1 MAAKAAIRRGS
12 AGGSICA
19 FNPVVQTQISAAEAA
34 DFCRFPMW
42 KYGRGERIRTSGPCL
57 PKTVLY
63 QAELLPDGV
72 RSTMLSGADRLE
84 LGGAPIRVGWPSR
97 QALRCNKKTLPAFFP
112 IRPDGTAR
120 PAPLGAISLRPVSPI
135 EAVAT
140 LLGIANVTLVVRRSL
155 WNYPFA
161 LAMVSLYAWIF
172 LRERLYSDALLQ
184 GFYFVV
190 NGYGWWNWRQA
201 KASSGEVPVTRLG
214 ARARLIWGIGMALAA
229 LAWGALM
236 YRVTDA
242 AYPWWDGTIAVISI
256 TAQLLQSR
264 RAWECWPLWIAVDL
278 LAIPLFAVKGLWLTA
293 GLYCL
298 FLALSVWGAID
309 WNRARA

>member
-1 MAAKAAIRRGS
+1 M
-12 AGGSICA
+12 
-19 FNPVVQTQISAAEAA
+19 
-34 DFCRFPMW
+34 
-42 KYGRGERIRTSGPCL
+42 
-57 PKTVLY
+57 
-63 QAELLPDGV
+63 
-72 RSTMLSGADRLE
+72 
-84 LGGAPIRVGWPSR
+84 
-97 QALRCNKKTLPAFFP
+97 
-112 IRPDGTAR
+112 
-120 PAPLGAISLRPVSPI
+120 SPI